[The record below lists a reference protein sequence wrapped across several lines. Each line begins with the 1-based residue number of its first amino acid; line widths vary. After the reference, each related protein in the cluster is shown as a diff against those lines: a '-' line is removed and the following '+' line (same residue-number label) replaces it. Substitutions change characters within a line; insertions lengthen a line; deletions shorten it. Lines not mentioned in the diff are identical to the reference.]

1 MAEINGKDEAGFQDR
16 KCGWASPGFVPQ
28 PCGSKVQGSVG
39 TRLQFFKFCFFFSL
53 FKVEPASAGHVALG
67 GTSRDGTGSLSLSP
81 MGLRRGMCSVTKGA
95 LGLSDKQCGE
105 ERDRGMERK
114 LYTLGEKKYS
124 RCV

>member
-1 MAEINGKDEAGFQDR
+1 MDGLLWDLLPSPAAARCKAQ
-16 KCGWASPGFVPQ
+16 WAQASDF
-28 PCGSKVQGSVG
+28 SS
-39 TRLQFFKFCFFFSL
+39 FAFFFSL
-53 FKVEPASAGHVALG
+53 FKVPVEPASTGDVALG